1 MQGIVNKELIF
12 LTISPCLSQGILKYL
27 THEKME
33 EILFKLLEQSAVV
46 VSLGVGIYAI
56 WKEKAKKEAEHV
68 TERKEANVRLEKIV
82 REHQNEL
89 KEIYKGVHQR
99 ELDQIQTLKDLTV
112 ILNNVEENQEKLLN
126 NRNKN

>member
-1 MQGIVNKELIF
+1 
-12 LTISPCLSQGILKYL
+12 
-27 THEKME
+27 ME

-56 WKEKAKKEAEHV
+56 WKEKTKKEAEHII
-68 TERKEANVRLEKIV
+68 ERKEANVRIEKIV

-99 ELDQIQTLKDLTV
+99 ELEQLQTLKDLTV
-112 ILNNVEENQEKLLN
+112 ILNNVEENQEKILN